1 MSVSVETEM
10 KFSLEN
16 FNNIK
21 EIHNLLCDTFIVY
34 PYDKTM
40 LYDIYYDSENF
51 DLLKNGYT
59 YRIRN
64 KRNRSINF
72 KTKGEVICGLLSRF
86 EYRDAVDKKSSL
98 DEILKMNCE
107 TNTMVKNVFALQG
120 QMNLAKKVILCSY
133 RTSFLIYYKDGND
146 IKKFGVCSFDKF
158 FEENKKKV
166 HYEIEIESCDEELS
180 SHLFMG
186 FTMIKERFDLLGLKN
201 STANKYSVLM
211 EDMGVRYD

>member
-10 KFSLEN
+10 KFSLKN

-21 EIHNLLCDTFIVY
+21 EIYNLLSDTFIVH

-40 LYDIYYDSENF
+40 LYDIYYDSERF

-98 DEILKMNCE
+98 DEILEMNCE

-120 QMNLAKKVILCSY
+120 RTDLVKKVILCSY
-133 RTSFLIYYKDGND
+133 RTSFLMYYKDGND
-146 IKKFGVCSFDKF
+146 IKKFGVCSFDKY
-158 FEENKKKV
+158 FEKNEKKV

-186 FTMIKERFDLLGLKN
+186 FIMIKEKFDLLGLKN
-201 STANKYSVLM
+201 SSANKYSVLM
-211 EDMGVRYD
+211 KDLGVKYE